1 MPTAYFS
8 ALLPDT
14 LDLTIFPK
22 LVTEF
27 RKQMATFDANK
38 VYQDRKDKEHKAK
51 QHKAAARDLTM
62 EIENP
67 QNDTAVLDLS
77 VSAQIEN
84 IEADAQS
91 HNTQKAVQLMHKT
104 TSDSVGLPI
113 ESNQYSKREKRKRK
127 NGGGSGASSS
137 SQDGSSAISI
147 LSGEHKQKQLRRHG
161 NVNKP
166 SNEVGTDD
174 NAAVSSDTFT
184 EPQIAQL
191 THLIR
196 AVNGTTAPTT
206 QSATHPPTKRSKS
219 RSRDTSSKTKRKN
232 GKCSLLPGEI
242 QITSNNAGGK
252 QQCRK

>member
-1 MPTAYFS
+1 
-8 ALLPDT
+8 
-14 LDLTIFPK
+14 
-22 LVTEF
+22 
-27 RKQMATFDANK
+27 MATFDANK
-38 VYQDRKDKEHKAK
+38 VYQDRKDKENKAK

-113 ESNQYSKREKRKRK
+113 ESNQYSKREKRKRN

-161 NVNKP
+161 NV
-166 SNEVGTDD
+166 S
-174 NAAVSSDTFT
+174 
-184 EPQIAQL
+184 
-191 THLIR
+191 
-196 AVNGTTAPTT
+196 
-206 QSATHPPTKRSKS
+206 
-219 RSRDTSSKTKRKN
+219 
-232 GKCSLLPGEI
+232 
-242 QITSNNAGGK
+242 
-252 QQCRK
+252 